1 MTVAAS
7 RLTGEK
13 GFSLVETLIAT
24 TIMTVALA
32 ALAQLFALS
41 TRNNQSARSTTFAAT
56 LAQQKME
63 QLRSLTWGFD
73 ILGLPIT
80 DLTTDIADVP
90 PSETDGKGLSPS
102 PTDSLRKNYA
112 GYCDFLDEHGQ
123 SLGTDDE
130 PPPGTMYI
138 RRWSIEPLPANPNN
152 TIVLQVMVTVRRN
165 RGGADGTLGTDR
177 RLPDEARIVSVKT
190 RKAA

>member
-1 MTVAAS
+1 VAAS
-7 RLTGEK
+7 PSSAEK

-32 ALAQLFALS
+32 SLAQLFALS

-63 QLRSLTWGFD
+63 QLRGLTWGFD
-73 ILGLPIT
+73 VLGLPVT
-80 DLTTDIADVP
+80 DLTTDIANVP
-90 PSETDGKGLSPS
+90 PTDDEGTGLSPS
-102 PTDSLRKNYA
+102 PSDSLRKNYE
-112 GYCDFLDEHGQ
+112 GFCDFLDAYGR
-123 SLGTDDE
+123 SLGTGTQ
-130 PPPGTMYI
+130 PPNNTMYI
-138 RRWSIEPLPANPNN
+138 RRWLIEPLPANPNN
-152 TIVLQVMVTVRRN
+152 TIVLQVMVTVNRN
-165 RGGADGTLGTDR
+165 RGSSDGTTGTDR

>member
-1 MTVAAS
+1 LS
-7 RLTGEK
+7 GEK

-32 ALAQLFALS
+32 SLAQLFALS

-63 QLRSLTWGFD
+63 QLRGLTWGFD
-73 ILGLPIT
+73 VLGLPVT
-80 DLTTDIADVP
+80 DLTTDIANVP
-90 PSETDGKGLSPS
+90 PTDDEGTGLSPS
-102 PTDSLRKNYA
+102 PADSLRKNYE
-112 GYCDFLDEHGQ
+112 GFCDFLDAYGQ
-123 SLGTDDE
+123 SLGTGIQ
-130 PPPGTMYI
+130 PPDNAVYI
-138 RRWSIEPLPANPNN
+138 RRWLVEPLPANPNN

-165 RGGADGTLGTDR
+165 RGTSDGTAGTDR

>member
-1 MTVAAS
+1 VAAS
-7 RLTGEK
+7 PLSGEK

-32 ALAQLFALS
+32 ALAQMFALS

-73 ILGLPIT
+73 VLGLPVT
-80 DLTTDIADVP
+80 DLTTDIANMP
-90 PSETDGKGLSPS
+90 PIDGEGTGLSPS
-102 PTDSLRKNYA
+102 PSDSLRRNYE
-112 GYCDFLDEHGQ
+112 GFCDFLDAYGQ
-123 SLGTDDE
+123 SLGTGTE
-130 PPPGTMYI
+130 PPENAMYI
-138 RRWSIEPLPANPNN
+138 RRWLVEPLPANPNN

-165 RGGADGTLGTDR
+165 RGNADGAGGTDK

>member
-1 MTVAAS
+1 VAAS
-7 RLTGEK
+7 RLSGEK

-32 ALAQLFALS
+32 ALGQLFALS

-73 ILGLPIT
+73 VLGLPIT
-80 DLTTDIADVP
+80 DLTTDIANVP
-90 PSETDGKGLSPS
+90 PTTDEGTGLSPS
-102 PTDSLRKNYA
+102 PSDSLRKNYE
-112 GYCDFLDEHGQ
+112 GFCDFLDEYGQ
-123 SLGTDDE
+123 SLGTGTE
-130 PPPGTMYI
+130 PPANAMYI
-138 RRWSIEPLPANPNN
+138 RRWLVEPLPANPNN

-165 RGGADGTLGTDR
+165 RGSSDGTLGTDR